1 MTTKRKAY
9 VRPMTS
15 TWWKKLP
22 FYRFYMLREG
32 TAVPAVWFSIELIF
46 GLFALKHGAESWM
59 GFVGFLQNPVVVI
72 LNLIALAAALLHTKT
87 WFELAP
93 KAANIIVKDEKM
105 GPEPIIKGLWVV
117 TAVVTVVIL
126 PLGLFPGDALSYE
139 RVLAFA
145 QSFIGRA
152 FLFLMI
158 VLPLWCGLHRMH
170 HAMHD
175 LKIHVPSGKWVF
187 YGLAAILTVVTAIG
201 ILTI

>member
-32 TAVPAVWFSIELIF
+32 TAVPAVWFSIELII

-59 GFVGFLQNPVVVI
+59 GFVAFLQNPVVVI
-72 LNLIALAAALLHTKT
+72 LNIIALAAALLHTKT

-105 GPEPIIKGLWVV
+105 RPEPIIKGLWAVTVV
-117 TAVVTVVIL
+117 ATVVIL
-126 PLGLFPGDALSYE
+126 FVALF
-139 RVLAFA
+139 
-145 QSFIGRA
+145 
-152 FLFLMI
+152 
-158 VLPLWCGLHRMH
+158 W
-170 HAMHD
+170 
-175 LKIHVPSGKWVF
+175 
-187 YGLAAILTVVTAIG
+187 
-201 ILTI
+201 